1 MQSLKLE
8 RGEVAVTLTHDEI
21 LMLNQALNEVANGV
35 QISDAEFETRIG
47 FTRRQVRELL
57 ARVNALTKPDERAS
71 RP

>member
-57 ARVNALTKPDERAS
+57 ARVNALTKPD
-71 RP
+71 

>member
-21 LMLNQALNEVANGV
+21 LMLNQALNEVANGA